1 VRGREI
7 RTRLALGASRRRI
20 LSLMLADSLWIALL
34 GGGLGLLVAPLVSRG
49 LLSFLPTEAGGVNL
63 SSRMDGRVF
72 AFAFVVSVMTGV
84 LCGLAPA
91 WRAAR
96 VPLIDWLR
104 QRTGAGGGV
113 ALRKALVVGQLAFAL
128 VLLVGAGLFVQTL
141 TRLVAQGPGFPTSG
155 MVSFDLNPLRAGYA
169 AADASRAVRSA
180 MAEVR
185 SLPEVESV
193 SVAGV
198 NLLSGW
204 SWNNYLTIETDRRV
218 VTDRLVYLAAVSPG
232 FFRTLGTA
240 VIAGRD
246 FDERDAQP
254 PGVEGGARTAIVN
267 EAFARRYFGSASP
280 LGHRMADNNR
290 FDAKTDIEI
299 VGVVRDFSYRNLRE
313 RSEQAYFPLGGD
325 APAGMFYVRVRGT
338 PAAALASIRKAVARV
353 DPTLPLL
360 SVRTM
365 DEAVDRSLTTERMLA
380 TLSGGFGAVA
390 LLLSVVGLYG
400 VMAFVVTSRT
410 QEIGIRMAL
419 GATRRAAVWLVVAD
433 AVAMIAA
440 GTAIALPCLWAVRR
454 LVEAQLF
461 GVHAIDGP
469 TIAGASLLLALV
481 ALAAAMLPA
490 WRAASISPTEALR
503 FE

>member
-1 VRGREI
+1 
-7 RTRLALGASRRRI
+7 
-20 LSLMLADSLWIALL
+20 MLADSLWIALL
-34 GGGLGLLVAPLVSRG
+34 GGALGLVVAPVLSRG
-49 LLSFLPTEAGGVNL
+49 LLSFLPRAADGVDL
-63 SSRMDGRVF
+63 SASVDGRVF

-104 QRTGAGGGV
+104 ERTGATGGV
-113 ALRKALVVGQLAFAL
+113 RLRKVLVVGQLAFAL

-169 AADASRAVRSA
+169 PADASRAIRA
-180 MAEVR
+180 ALAEVR

-193 SVAGV
+193 SVGGL
-198 NLLSGW
+198 NLLSGG
-204 SWNNYLTIETDRRV
+204 SWNNPMTIEADRRF
-218 VTDRLVYLAAVSPG
+218 VTDRLVHMGAISPG
-232 FFRTLGTA
+232 FFRTLGTP
-240 VIAGRD
+240 VILGRE
-246 FDERDAQP
+246 FEERDLEP
-254 PGVEGGARTAIVN
+254 PGDEGGANVAVVN

-280 LGHRMADNNR
+280 LGRRIGVGDR
-290 FDAKTDIEI
+290 PDTRTDIEI
-299 VGVVRDFSYRNLRE
+299 IGVVRDFSYRNLRE
-313 RSEQAYFPLGGD
+313 QSEQAYFPFGGD
-325 APAGMFYVRVRGT
+325 SPAGMFYVRVRGT
-338 PAAALASIRKAVARV
+338 PASALASIRTAVGRV
-353 DPTLPLL
+353 DPILPLL

-365 DEAVDRSLTTERMLA
+365 DEAVSRSLTTERMLA
-380 TLSGGFGAVA
+380 TLSGGFAGVA

-410 QEIGIRMAL
+410 QEIGVRMAL
-419 GATRRAAVWLVVAD
+419 GATRARAVWLVVAD

-461 GVHAIDGP
+461 GVRSIDAP

-481 ALAAAMLPA
+481 ALGAAMLPA